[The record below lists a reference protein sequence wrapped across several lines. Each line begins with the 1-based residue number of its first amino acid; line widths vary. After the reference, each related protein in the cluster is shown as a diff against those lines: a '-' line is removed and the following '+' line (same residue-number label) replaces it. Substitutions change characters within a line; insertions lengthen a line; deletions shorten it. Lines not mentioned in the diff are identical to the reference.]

1 MLTNWM
7 EFLEQALDTFQE
19 AVPDKVF
26 AIVDGIIMPITL
38 WEVES

>member
-1 MLTNWM
+1 MTEWT
-7 EFLEQALDTFQE
+7 EFLEQALDSFQE

-38 WEVES
+38 WGVED